1 MDTTINTTGY
11 PFSTTANTTGFPL
24 PQRPI
29 PQLDGFTVF
38 ACIVY
43 TFIAA
48 LSVFGNL
55 LVVIS
60 FFINDKLR
68 TVTNYFVVGL
78 AGADMLVGAI
88 SVPLWINTI
97 VSITSPP
104 SPSASAIFKFFDTFS
119 GVCSILHLMVISM
132 ERYFCVGWAIKHRN
146 TPRYFY
152 YIVLAAV
159 WVTAA
164 LVGSIRLIAP
174 NFPQTDFVLLVFVV
188 FFLFPL
194 VVIVVSYAAI
204 WKIATTRM
212 GNNPTKRSLKREIR
226 TASTIA
232 FVIGFFFVTWSPFF
246 IAQTVILYCGFSCYP
261 SGEVIKILKI
271 LHYSNSAIN
280 PVVYGVRIPEFRK
293 TFKFI
298 LKRFYGPI
306 TSLCRR

>member
-1 MDTTINTTGY
+1 MNPTNTTGFS
-11 PFSTTANTTGFPL
+11 FSTTAANTTGFSI
-24 PQRPI
+24 PQRPS
-29 PQLDGFTVF
+29 PPLNGFIVF
-38 ACIVY
+38 SCIIY
-43 TFIAA
+43 AFIAA
-48 LSVFGNL
+48 LSVIGNL
-55 LVVIS
+55 LVIIS

-78 AGADMLVGAI
+78 AVADMLVGAI

-97 VSITSPP
+97 VGVN
-104 SPSASAIFKFFDTFS
+104 SPSAGEIFKFFDTFS

-146 TPRYFY
+146 TPKYVY
-152 YIVLAAV
+152 YVVLAAV
-159 WVTAA
+159 WVTSAF
-164 LVGSIRLIAP
+164 VGSIRLTLITP
-174 NFPQTDFVLLVFVV
+174 EFPQADFVLLVFVV

-246 IAQTVILYCGFSCYP
+246 IAATVILYCGLKCYP
-261 SGEVIKILKI
+261 SAEVTNILKI